1 MDEKYD
7 FLRIMI
13 IKYDLSW
20 PLTITDKYDSVW
32 LLEWLK
38 IMDKYDSVWLLEWLK
53 LCISMTQY
61 DF

>member
-1 MDEKYD
+1 MTFRMTQNYG
-7 FLRIMI
+7 
-13 IKYDLSW
+13 
-20 PLTITDKYDSVW
+20 KYDSVW

-53 LCISMTQY
+53 IMVSMTQY

>member
-1 MDEKYD
+1 MTFRMTQNYGKYD
-7 FLRIMI
+7 SVWLLEWLKTM
-13 IKYDLSW
+13 
-20 PLTITDKYDSVW
+20 DKYDSVW